1 MTNLKLHSEHELIGR
16 LQQGDQ
22 FAFEVLFYKYKNKL
36 KGFVAKLAPP
46 QVDPEEIVQ
55 KVFIKIWLQ
64 KEKLDPEKSF
74 SSFLYTIAKN
84 ELIDQLRSSIN
95 KKTYLMGDELLADLN
110 ISDPAG
116 VSFQEEMEQTVTM
129 LIGKLPE
136 RRRQIFELSRYQ
148 GFSYKQIASE
158 LGISENT
165 VDTQIRL
172 ALNFIRQEVR
182 KVRSILLFFISR

>member
-1 MTNLKLHSEHELIGR
+1 MTNLKLHSETELIGR

-110 ISDPAG
+110 VSDPAG

-136 RRRQIFELSRYQ
+136 RRRKIFELSRYQ

-172 ALNFIRQEVR
+172 ALNFIRLEVS